1 MKKYLFP
8 FLYTLIII
16 LVGSFFTSILYYF
29 NITSDKFNTVLL
41 YLISI
46 ISFFTGALFLGK
58 NIKKK
63 GIISGLIF
71 FGICFLIMIL
81 SSLIIFKNNITF
93 KNIIYYLI
101 LLVFSIMGSII
112 GKNTQTE
119 IDTEI

>member
-16 LVGSFFTSILYYF
+16 LAGSFFTSILYYF

-93 KNIIYYLI
+93 RNIIYYLI

>member
-16 LVGSFFTSILYYF
+16 LAGSFFTSILYYF

>member
-16 LVGSFFTSILYYF
+16 LAGSFFTSILYYF

-112 GKNTQTE
+112 GKITQTE